1 MHDDSI
7 AMVTTSAI
15 AAWSGVALIAVARR
29 LQFPAIVALL
39 VGGVALGPAG
49 LGVVQP
55 DSLGR
60 ALRVVVALAIGL
72 VLFEGGLTLDLSGF
86 RTAPRMIWRLLT
98 IGVLVTLLGGTLA
111 IHLLA
116 QLPVDQAFITASL
129 VVVTGP
135 TVITPLLKRL
145 RLHGLIR
152 RIGRT

>member
-39 VGGVALGPAG
+39 VGGVALGPTG

-55 DSLGR
+55 DSLGS

-72 VLFEGGLTLDLSGF
+72 VLFCMTFLMNILGSWVTSRF
-86 RTAPRMIWRLLT
+86 RE
-98 IGVLVTLLGGTLA
+98 
-111 IHLLA
+111 
-116 QLPVDQAFITASL
+116 
-129 VVVTGP
+129 
-135 TVITPLLKRL
+135 KYE
-145 RLHGLIR
+145 
-152 RIGRT
+152 